1 MSSKSAL
8 LPWGIK
14 ILWTLVVQLEFLACQ
29 SSNLNSELETYNLK
43 LSKREYYSID
53 LAYFSQQMIKDFKT
67 MTYTHLNPGYNSTMD
82 PLSYNVKWWRF
93 LSYSDNFTLKEC
105 ATNLSSA
112 FHGNV
117 SFPNGAIFSRNM
129 IAHNGTF
136 YVVTVYQAVWG
147 MLRGVVPPTGGYN
160 NRIETMSVS
169 FSVTGPPVVKEL
181 FALDWPGYYK
191 NFSTYTAPEYSNCYT
206 GVYIPQLKETFAVC
220 RRFTPANLSETL
232 YLMRSG
238 NEQIQILMAT
248 KNSLLLY
255 KEQIQ
260 IKAMHIG
267 AKSYEFWIFI
277 PHYSRVFWLAT
288 ADETGFTQ
296 FRKHTLV
303 YCVVSVDFVARHLL
317 IMTLNVLCNN
327 VVNDRRIFWYLRN
340 PGELFNIEQPNLLID
355 GTFLNWYSSN
365 EDTELIFETYKFFG
379 LPVTGIPGQSHVI
392 LLSSFS
398 FNVITRKIALTRAV
412 IFSAYYGP
420 TIEVD
425 LRSIMSFRSRENSRY
440 LMNLDLKQYQ
450 WNSVQQKYVDTG
462 TRAVF
467 ASWYMMDPYTGFIP
481 TYTYNTTWNTF
492 TRFPISK
499 DYRENNFFFVAY
511 ANQLSWS
518 GRSHL
523 CSVVRQD
530 LGSEQLEI
538 KNTLEMPNFFRYLN
552 LSFQDPETRKNMF
565 RFNIEFLQ
573 EDEILPQQS
582 QIWHNSQDSQY
593 QEAVQDSQKYVALKV
608 LVRGSFVIPYLGP
621 DFPDAVDYTR
631 ASESTI
637 KTIEKAALF
646 TMESFPFSSLSDDMI
661 GSELEDC
668 VGLLFSSPQF
678 VFEKTFLFV
687 KKIGVSQTFVYE
699 YTAGNTSLV
708 RKAPVPIS
716 SRISWAHPIEKN
728 FYFLVEEEGGFFT
741 FEAETETLNNIPYVG
756 TSCMSVAMAYHQ
768 GIKPSVVCLNQNF
781 ELAYYYVDQLLSK
794 SLINSRLGVDTPGI
808 SSYLKHSNIK
818 SCSIKTSDEFEGKVF
833 VYCPA
838 TQKEGA
844 TVSIFYLE
852 VEGNLQVIFIETVNF
867 MTLLPDQ
874 YRIQMT
880 KVNTF
885 DAIGDNLVVGFKG
898 ALGVGDSVA
907 VWKYERQGYFKLMKI
922 ADLPMEWLLDDK
934 QALHFKRHFISN
946 SFYNTPASLLLGL
959 QSPST
964 QDHNLVFVDL
974 KSPEIETFRTTVLPR
989 PAKGSSFHAFPLFGY
1004 TQTNQRLLYA
1014 GIVHWHKLDTL
1025 RTATADFVPRVHIIY
1040 PGEPKVRAPKD
1051 NSHDYLEVF
1060 NAGNVSVNP
1069 TYKSEFESLVA
1080 LKRSQRN
1087 PLSKSF
1093 QLIRPKLEVTTVR
1106 NQLPDIRLDYEHKLT
1121 NFTNQ
1126 QKSDVVIFSKP
1137 FRQLFNVTS
1146 LDWTYQAE
1154 SIFDSV
1160 SGTVSIV
1167 KPLEWVSTTQTGLDL
1182 EGMID
1187 YREVC
1192 LKYSQPNSTKTCI
1205 EKGTIL
1211 YYSTAVVLRRETSV
1225 TSWNPEKMIM
1235 YNFTNDKCTP
1245 FWTVNDKLISL
1256 CTFALSRR
1264 LVIFDPMTLEL
1275 NYSLSA
1281 SSFNFEPER
1290 TMRRQASIMS
1300 VHFIQLS
1307 TVVTDDFNR
1316 KGIGRSLLYVYTG
1329 NVLETDQVY
1338 SHTRLRELII
1348 SDIQQADQCFV
1359 GKYNLSSGTFFVTVN
1374 SVAVGNYKQLKFS
1387 QRITMEVKDSNRT
1400 DPSRSTIS
1408 GVIRGERAKE
1418 KFIRFTTPD
1427 YSRVKEEIF
1436 GHIQLL
1442 PLQFDFRELYFNS
1455 SDFTDDYINTLIYLP
1470 NYHSF
1475 IVRFSGVFHPCN
1487 SSIYRLWNVFQGMM
1501 NEYITQTP
1509 TCHFWACATV
1519 YQKGSKSFVS
1529 LYDMDFESI
1538 RQQPI
1543 GNFQEVFKTENTSV
1557 NCSAPPD
1564 AAVFDLTMVPQ
1575 NYTRYPMQILNLT
1588 NVERVQFDTTKSPYI
1603 YTKHNIN
1610 DTFSEDTSDYTLRLL
1625 VFLKDGAVSEFQVS
1639 RSLRIRMNS
1648 PSVSSEYLS
1657 VHVTQPNMAE
1667 TSFKVWVPSYLMKKY
1682 RIIPVCLYL
1691 AAVVLAAGMIGLLV
1705 RVQLRNDRTPLR
1717 SETTADS
1724 TKLTSSRFSTSVE
1737 QEVSQEFKPKQE

>member
-1 MSSKSAL
+1 MSSKFVL

-14 ILWTLVVQLEFLACQ
+14 ILWTIMVQLEFLACQ
-29 SSNLNSELETYNLK
+29 SSNLNAELETYNLK

-53 LAYFSQQMIKDFKT
+53 MAYFSQQMVKDFET
-67 MTYTHLNPGYNSTMD
+67 MTYTHLNPGFNSTMD
-82 PLSYNVKWWRF
+82 PLAYNVRWWRF
-93 LSYSDNFTLKEC
+93 LTYSDNFTLKEC
-105 ATNLSSA
+105 ATKISPA
-112 FHGNV
+112 FHGNT
-117 SFPNGAIFSRNM
+117 SFANGGIFSRNM
-129 IAHNGTF
+129 IARNGTF
-136 YVVTVYQAVWG
+136 FVVTVYQAVWG
-147 MLRGVVPPTGGYN
+147 MLRGVVPPTEGYN
-160 NRIETMSVS
+160 NRLETLSVS

-181 FALDWPGYYK
+181 FVLDWPGYHK
-191 NFSTYTAPEYSNCYT
+191 NFSAYTAPDVSNCYT
-206 GVYIPQLKETFAVC
+206 GVYVPQLKETFAVC

-238 NEQIQILMAT
+238 NEQIQILIST
-248 KNSLLLY
+248 RNTLLLY
-255 KEQIQ
+255 KDQIQ
-260 IKAMHIG
+260 IKVMHIG

-277 PHYSRVFWLAT
+277 PHYSKLFWLVT
-288 ADETGFTQ
+288 AHATGFTQ
-296 FRKHTLV
+296 YRQHTLV
-303 YCVVSVDFVARHLL
+303 YCVASIDFVARHLL
-317 IMTLNVLCNN
+317 ILSLNVLCNN
-327 VVNDRRIFWYLRN
+327 LVNDRRIFWYSRN
-340 PGELFNIEQPNLLID
+340 PGELFSIEEPNLLID

-365 EDTELIFETYKFFG
+365 EDTELIFETYKFLG
-379 LPVTGIPGQSHVI
+379 VPVAGIPGQSHVI

-398 FNVITRKIALTRAV
+398 YDVIGRKMALTRAV

-425 LRSIMSFRSRENSRY
+425 LRSLMGFRSRENSRY
-440 LMNLDLKQYQ
+440 LMNIDLKVYQ
-450 WNSVQQKYVDTG
+450 WNPTQMRFIDTG
-462 TRAVF
+462 ARNVF
-467 ASWYMMDPYTGFIP
+467 ASWYMIDPYTGFIP
-481 TYTYNTTWNTF
+481 TYSYNTTWNTF

-518 GRSHL
+518 GRNHL

-530 LGSEQLEI
+530 IGSEQLEI
-538 KNTLEMPNFFRYLN
+538 KNTLEKSNFFRYLN
-552 LSFQDPETRKNMF
+552 LSFRDPETKKNMF

-582 QIWHNSQDSQY
+582 QIWHNSKDSQY
-593 QEAVQDSQKYVALKV
+593 QEAVQDSQKYVALKM
-608 LVRGSFVIPYLGP
+608 LIRGSFVIPYLGP

-699 YTAGNTSLV
+699 YTAGNSSLV
-708 RKAPVPIS
+708 RKASVSIP
-716 SRISWAHPIEKN
+716 SRISWAYPIDKN
-728 FYFLVEEEGGFFT
+728 FYFLAEEEGGFFT
-741 FEAETETLNNIPYVG
+741 FEAESEALNNIPYVG

-768 GIKPSVVCLNQNF
+768 GIKPSLVCLNQNV
-781 ELAYYYVDQLLSK
+781 ELAYYYIDQLLSK
-794 SLINSRLGVDTPGI
+794 SLINSRLGVETPDI
-808 SSYLKHSNIK
+808 SSYLKHSNIR

-867 MTLLPDQ
+867 MALLPDQ

-885 DAIGDNLVVGFKG
+885 DVIGDNLVLSFKG
-898 ALGVGDSVA
+898 ALGVGDTVA
-907 VWKYERQGYFKLMKI
+907 VWKYERQGYFKLIKL
-922 ADLPMEWLLDDK
+922 ADLPMEWLLDPK
-934 QALHFKRHFISN
+934 QGLHFKRHFISN
-946 SFYNTPASLLLGL
+946 SFYNAPASLLLGL
-959 QSPST
+959 QSPSS

-974 KSPEIETFRTTVLPR
+974 KSPEIETLRTTVLPR
-989 PAKGSSFHAFPLFGY
+989 PAKGSSFLAFPLLGY

-1025 RTATADFVPRVHIIY
+1025 QTTTVDFVPRVHIIY

-1060 NAGNVSVNP
+1060 NAGNVTVNP

-1093 QLIRPKLEVTTVR
+1093 QLIRPKLEVTTIR

-1137 FRQLFNVTS
+1137 FRRLFNVTS

-1160 SGTVSIV
+1160 SGTVSMV
-1167 KPLEWVSTTQTGLDL
+1167 KPLELVSTTQTGLDL
-1182 EGMID
+1182 RGISQ

-1192 LKYSQPNSTKTCI
+1192 LKYSKPNSTKTCI
-1205 EKGTIL
+1205 EKGTMVF
-1211 YYSTAVVLRRETSV
+1211 YPTAVVVRRETLI

-1245 FWTVNDKLISL
+1245 FWSVNDKLISL

-1264 LVIFDPMTLEL
+1264 LTIFDPATLEL
-1275 NYSLSA
+1275 GYSLSA
-1281 SSFNFEPER
+1281 SSFNFDPER
-1290 TMRRQASIMS
+1290 TMRRQSSIMS
-1300 VHFIQLS
+1300 VYFVQLS
-1307 TVVTDDFNR
+1307 TIVSDDFNR

-1329 NVLETDQVY
+1329 NVLETDKVF
-1338 SHTRLRELII
+1338 SHTRFRELLV
-1348 SDIQQADQCFV
+1348 SDIQQADQSIV

-1374 SVAVGNYKQLKFS
+1374 SIAVGNYKQLKFS

-1400 DPSRSTIS
+1400 DPAVS
-1408 GVIRGERAKE
+1408 VITAVMRADRTRE
-1418 KFIRFTTPD
+1418 KFVRFSTPD

-1436 GHIQLL
+1436 AHVQLL
-1442 PLQFDFRELYFNS
+1442 PLLFDSRELFFNS
-1455 SDFTDDYINTLIYLP
+1455 SDFADDYISTLIYLP

-1475 IVRFSGVFHPCN
+1475 IIRFSGVFHPCN

-1509 TCHFWACATV
+1509 ACHFWACATV

-1529 LYDMDFESI
+1529 LYDLDFESI

-1543 GNFQEVFKTENTSV
+1543 GNFQEVFRTENSSV
-1557 NCSAPPD
+1557 NCSATPD

-1588 NVERVQFDTTKSPYI
+1588 NVERVQFDITKSPYI

-1610 DTFSEDTSDYTLRLL
+1610 ETFSEDTSDYTLRLL
-1625 VFLKDGAVSEFQVS
+1625 VFFKDGAVSEFQVG

-1657 VHVTQPNMAE
+1657 VQVTQPNMAE
-1667 TSFKVWVPSYLMKKY
+1667 TSFKVWIPSYLMSKY

-1691 AAVVLAAGMIGLLV
+1691 AAVVLAAGAIGLLV
-1705 RVQLRNDRTPLR
+1705 RVQLRND
-1717 SETTADS
+1717 S
-1724 TKLTSSRFSTSVE
+1724 TFFRGKATLDPKKLMSPGLTKSVE
-1737 QEVSQEFKPKQE
+1737 IEYTEKLKPNPD